1 MDPCVSL
8 YYSDLLI
15 YHAGLVKTST
25 LQRRAFNMQL
35 QEKTAFITGAA
46 SGLGLAAAQHFV
58 ASGANVLLF
67 DLDVDRVKVEAQ
79 ALGPK
84 AVWAAGDVSEETQ
97 VQAAIQKA
105 MDAFGA
111 IHVNV
116 NSAGV
121 GSAAKT
127 VGRDGPMPL
136 EQFNRIIRINLIGTF
151 NVLRLCAAAMTAND
165 PLTDDGERGVIIN
178 VASVAAYDGQMGQ
191 AAYSASKGGI
201 VSMTLPIARD
211 LARNG
216 IRVVTVAPGIFSTP
230 LMMAS
235 PQPVKDSLVDMI
247 QFPKR
252 MGMPAEFAQ
261 MAKTIVESPYL
272 NGEVIRLDAAIRM
285 AAR

>member
-1 MDPCVSL
+1 
-8 YYSDLLI
+8 
-15 YHAGLVKTST
+15 
-25 LQRRAFNMQL
+25 MQL

-58 ASGANVLLF
+58 ASGANVLMF
-67 DLDVDRVKVEAQ
+67 DLDAGRVEAEAT
-79 ALGPK
+79 ALGSR
-84 AVWAAGDVSEETQ
+84 AAWAAGDVSDETQ

-105 MDAFGA
+105 LDSFGA
-111 IHVNV
+111 IHINI

-127 VGRDGPMPL
+127 VGREGPMPL
-136 EQFNRIIRINLIGTF
+136 DQFSRIIRINLIGTF

-165 PLTDDGERGVIIN
+165 PLSDDGERGVVIN

-211 LARNG
+211 LAREG
-216 IRVVTVAPGIFSTP
+216 VRVVTVAPGIFATP

-235 PQPVKDSLVDMI
+235 PQPVKDALVDMI

-252 MGMPAEFAQ
+252 MGMPAEFAA
-261 MAKTIVESPYL
+261 MAKMIVESSYL

>member
-1 MDPCVSL
+1 
-8 YYSDLLI
+8 
-15 YHAGLVKTST
+15 
-25 LQRRAFNMQL
+25 MQL

-58 ASGANVLLF
+58 ASGANVLMF
-67 DLDVDRVKVEAQ
+67 DLDAGRVEAEAT
-79 ALGPK
+79 ALGSR
-84 AVWAAGDVSEETQ
+84 AAWAAGDVSDETQ

-105 MDAFGA
+105 LDSFGA
-111 IHVNV
+111 IHINI

-136 EQFNRIIRINLIGTF
+136 DQFSRIIRINLVGTF
-151 NVLRLCAAAMTAND
+151 NVLRLCAAAMTANN
-165 PLTDDGERGVIIN
+165 PLSDDGERGVVIN

-211 LARNG
+211 LAREG
-216 IRVVTVAPGIFSTP
+216 VRVVTVAPGIFATP

-235 PQPVKDSLVDMI
+235 PQPVKDALVDMI

-252 MGMPAEFAQ
+252 MGMPAEFAE
-261 MAKTIVESPYL
+261 MAKMIVESSYL

>member
-1 MDPCVSL
+1 
-8 YYSDLLI
+8 
-15 YHAGLVKTST
+15 
-25 LQRRAFNMQL
+25 MQL

-46 SGLGLAAAQHFV
+46 SGLGLAVAQHFV
-58 ASGANVLLF
+58 AHGANVLMF
-67 DLDVDRVKVEAQ
+67 DLDAGRVEAEAK
-79 ALGPK
+79 ALGSK
-84 AVWAAGDVSEETQ
+84 AVWAAGDVTDEAQ
-97 VQAAIQKA
+97 VQAAINKA
-105 MDAFGA
+105 VKVFGA
-111 IHVNV
+111 IHINI

-136 EQFNRIIRINLIGTF
+136 DQFSRIIRINLIGTF
-151 NVLRLCAAAMTAND
+151 NVLRLCAAAMTANKA
-165 PLTDDGERGVIIN
+165 LNDDGEKGVIIN

-211 LARNG
+211 LARDG
-216 IRVVTVAPGIFSTP
+216 VRVVTIAPGIFATP

-235 PQPVKDSLVDMI
+235 PQPVKDALVDMI

-252 MGMPAEFAQ
+252 MGEPAEFAA
-261 MAKTIVESPYL
+261 MAKAIVESSYL

>member
-1 MDPCVSL
+1 M
-8 YYSDLLI
+8 
-15 YHAGLVKTST
+15 
-25 LQRRAFNMQL
+25 
-35 QEKTAFITGAA
+35 
-46 SGLGLAAAQHFV
+46 
-58 ASGANVLLF
+58 F
-67 DLDVDRVKVEAQ
+67 DLDAGRVEAEAG

-84 AVWAAGDVSEETQ
+84 AAWAAGDVSDEAQ

-105 MDAFGA
+105 LDSFGA
-111 IHVNV
+111 IHVNI

-136 EQFNRIIRINLIGTF
+136 DQFSRIIRINLIGTF
-151 NVLRLCAAAMTAND
+151 NVLRLCAAAMTANA
-165 PLTDDGERGVIIN
+165 PLSDDGERGVVIN

-211 LARNG
+211 LAREG
-216 IRVVTVAPGIFSTP
+216 VRVVTVAPGIFATP

-235 PQPVKDSLVDMI
+235 PQPVKDALVDMI

-252 MGMPAEFAQ
+252 MGMPAEFAE
-261 MAKTIVESPYL
+261 MAKMIVESSYL